1 MRVSIET
8 TEGLERKMTIAVP
21 GEQVDTAVNARLQ
34 EAAKNVNLKGFRR
47 GKVPFKVIKGKF
59 GKGVRQEVVGE
70 LMSQTYYE
78 AISQESLKPAGQP
91 KIEATNVIEGE
102 DLEFTAIFEVYPEI
116 TLPDFSKIEVERLS
130 AEIEDADI
138 DEMIMTLRQ
147 QRQIWEVVERPAAI
161 DDRVN
166 IDYVGTLGGE
176 EFEGGRGS
184 GTNLVLGSERMIP
197 GFETGIVGNS
207 SGEVFVLTLEFPGEY
222 YNEELAGKQVE
233 FELTLNSV
241 STQVLPEIDEEFFK
255 SFGIDEGGEPAFR
268 EEVSSNMRRELKVS
282 SRSKLKNQV
291 MDALIDAVDVSVPAT
306 LIAGE
311 IQQLRDQAIQQIG
324 AGKNIDPAMLPDD
337 LFTDQAR
344 RRVVLGLILGEVV
357 QQHKITADPVRVR
370 EAVEEL
376 ASTYESPD
384 DVVNW
389 YYGDKEQLGTVES
402 TVIEDQ
408 VFDHIID
415 TANVRETRLSYQEV
429 IKPEPSP
436 AAAANTAETE
446 ERPGGSNSESVPSLP
461 A

>member
-147 QRQIWEVVERPAAI
+147 QRQIWEVVERSAAI

-429 IKPEPSP
+429 IKPEPSL

>member
-21 GEQVDTAVNARLQ
+21 GEQVNTAVNARLQ

-184 GTNLVLGSERMIP
+184 GINLVLGSERMIP

-311 IQQLRDQAIQQIG
+311 IQQLREQTLQQMS

>member
-34 EAAKNVNLKGFRR
+34 DAAKNVNLKGFRR

-91 KIEATNVIEGE
+91 KIEATNVTEGE

-130 AEIEDADI
+130 AEIEEADI

-147 QRQIWEVVERPAAI
+147 QRQIWEVVERPAAME
-161 DDRVN
+161 DRVK
-166 IDYVGTLGGE
+166 IDFVGTLGGE

-222 YNEELAGKQVE
+222 YNEELAGKPVE
-233 FELTLNSV
+233 FEITLSSV
-241 STQVLPEIDEEFFK
+241 STQVLPELDEEFFK

-268 EEVSSNMRRELKVS
+268 EEVSNNMQRELKVS

-291 MDALIDAVDVSVPAT
+291 MGALIDAVDVSVPAT

-311 IQQLRDQAIQQIG
+311 IQQLRDQAMQKIG

-384 DVVNW
+384 DVINW

-415 TANVRETRLSYQEV
+415 AANVRETRLSYQEV

-436 AAAANTAETE
+436 VVAANTAETE
-446 ERPGGSNSESVPSLP
+446 ERLGESDSESAPSLP